1 MRTRN
6 RLLVALLALG
16 LSAAALGLPATA
28 SAQEPEGWAYA
39 IANDLMSPYCPG
51 RTLAECPSEQAQT
64 LRMWILTQ
72 AAAGRSQDEVMDD
85 LLERFGDEIL
95 AAPRPEGF
103 GLAAYVI
110 PVVLFVLGGL
120 LVMVFIRRQTRPAAE
135 DGDAARADDGP
146 LDPELERLVEED
158 LAR

>member
-1 MRTRN
+1 MNPRA
-6 RLLVALLALG
+6 VALLAL
-16 LSAAALGLPATA
+16 LVVALWLPTPAAGEE
-28 SAQEPEGWAYA
+28 SEGWAYA
-39 IANDLMSPYCPG
+39 IANELMSPYCPG

-72 AAAGRSQDEVMDD
+72 AAAGRSQDEVMAD
-85 LLERFGDEIL
+85 LLERFGDGIL

-120 LVMVFIRRQTRPAAE
+120 LVMVFLRRQTRRPPEGAVAAPAE
-135 DGDAARADDGP
+135 GP
-146 LDPELERLVEED
+146 LDPELERLVDED